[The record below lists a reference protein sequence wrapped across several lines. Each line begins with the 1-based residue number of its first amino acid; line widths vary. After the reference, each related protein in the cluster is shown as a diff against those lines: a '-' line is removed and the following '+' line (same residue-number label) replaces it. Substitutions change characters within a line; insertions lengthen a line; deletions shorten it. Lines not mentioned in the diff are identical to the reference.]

1 MPLAHKIEALRFLHD
16 AGRACPRERVFGWT
30 HVVRDVSV
38 GSNGVSVDDGAAV
51 TGQKRS
57 VTHFVE
63 VIKLASLVSR
73 FDAIERTAPGSV
85 DVVSEIARALAH
97 DGERRKPG
105 GMIEYERL
113 GRTGSIA
120 GGELAEAVVG
130 QRGGA
135 DAVPESR
142 QLRREVPGVSA
153 PVLGERP
160 AHRVESLTIYLGGG
174 VVGKLLGRIRYD

>member
-16 AGRACPRERVFGWT
+16 AVLALPRERVFGWT

-85 DVVSEIARALAH
+85 HVVSEIARALAH
-97 DGERRKPG
+97 DGEGGARRG
-105 GMIEYERL
+105 VIEYERL
-113 GRTGSIA
+113 GCAGGIA
-120 GGELAEAVVG
+120 GD
-130 QRGGA
+130 RK
-135 DAVPESR
+135 S
-142 QLRREVPGVSA
+142 
-153 PVLGERP
+153 
-160 AHRVESLTIYLGGG
+160 
-174 VVGKLLGRIRYD
+174 